1 MPNEGENGKKIQFKE
16 TFYLSE
22 IRNHIGQVKFRRS
35 IELRAA
41 ATDMQRLTGVV
52 HHEDGFWLG
61 GPKIKVAHLLSD
73 VSGMKIEAGLLLK

>member
-1 MPNEGENGKKIQFKE
+1 M
-16 TFYLSE
+16 
-22 IRNHIGQVKFRRS
+22 KFRRS